1 MLRKTDQ
8 FLLPVYKNKS
18 TQRTSEIYPSYTTID
33 SKILEGYKSL
43 VNYIVDENFIII
55 DGYIGVDWN
64 EVITTISQLLIEK
77 GKKISI
83 QNIDHCLKSEET
95 IERMISPYLGGDDP
109 IFGKKTSLSLID
121 YFEHDKLESIRLD
134 SACDIHIIYGCGSS
148 LSGIK
153 GLLLYFDLPKNE
165 LQYRMRAK
173 SITNLGYKHPKDS
186 KQMYKHFYFVDWI
199 LLNKEK
205 KKLLPSIDIF
215 VDQQRPNIPTW
226 MLGDGLR
233 KTLNKMS
240 LTYFRVRPWF
250 EPGVWGGQ
258 WIKNHF
264 DQLNHDV
271 PNYAWSFEMIVPE
284 NGLLLENESLLLEV
298 SFDLLL
304 FQEQKNVL
312 GNASKRFQDEFP
324 IRFDFLD
331 TFQGGNLS
339 VQVHPKPDYIKNE
352 FGESFTQDETYYILD
367 SGDDAN
373 VYIGFQE
380 DINPAKFK
388 EDLENCYQTKEILEV
403 EKYIQ
408 KHPAK
413 KHDLFLIPHG
423 TPHCSGINNMVLEIS
438 ATPYIYTFKMYDW
451 QRLDLDGKPRP
462 LNINRAF
469 ENLDFSRKGNVV
481 PETLISKPIVSDYG
495 DNWKKV
501 QLPTHKDHFY
511 EIYRYEFDVEMEI
524 ETLNQ
529 CHVLM
534 LVEGTSI
541 NLDLKNES
549 HTFNYAETFAIPAAT
564 GSYKLINNGNKKA
577 KVIVSFVKEGAC

>member
-8 FLLPVYKNKS
+8 FLLPIYKNDS
-18 TQRTSEIYPSYTTID
+18 TEKTSEIYPSHNTND

-43 VNYIVDENFIII
+43 VDYISDEKNIII

-64 EVITTISQLLIEK
+64 EVITNISQLLKEK
-77 GKKISI
+77 GKNISI
-83 QNIDHCLKSEET
+83 QYMGHCLKSEEK

-109 IFGKKTSLSLID
+109 IFGKKTDLKLLD
-121 YFEHDKLESIRLD
+121 YFEPDKLESIK
-134 SACDIHIIYGCGSS
+134 SGGVCETQIIYGCGSS
-148 LSGIK
+148 LAGIK
-153 GLLLYFDLPKNE
+153 GLLIYFDLPKNE
-165 LQYRMRAK
+165 LQYRMRSN
-173 SITNLGYKHPKDS
+173 SITNLGYEHPKDF

-205 KKLLPSIDIF
+205 KKLLPSIDII
-215 VDQQRPNIPTW
+215 VDQQRPNAPTW
-226 MLGDGLR
+226 MLGEGLR
-233 KTLNKMS
+233 KTLKKMS
-240 LTYFRVRPWF
+240 STYFRVRPWF

-258 WIKNHF
+258 WIKSHF
-264 DQLNHDV
+264 NQLNKDV

-284 NGLLLENESLLLEV
+284 NGLLLENEGCLLEV

-304 FQEQKNVL
+304 YQEQKNVL
-312 GNASKRFQDEFP
+312 GNAAKRFQDEFP

-367 SGDDAN
+367 AQENPD
-373 VYIGFQE
+373 VYLGFQE
-380 DINPAKFK
+380 DIDPKKFK
-388 EDLENCYQTKEILEV
+388 KALEHSYDTKEVLDV
-403 EKYIQ
+403 EKYVQ
-408 KHPAK
+408 KIPAK

-481 PETLISKPIVSDYG
+481 PKTLISKPIVSSYG

-511 EIYRYEFDVEMEI
+511 EIFRYEFDDEIEI

-541 NLDLKNES
+541 NLDLRTES
-549 HTFNYAETFAIPAAT
+549 HTFNFAETFAIPSAA

-577 KVIVSFVKEGAC
+577 KVIVSFVKDEAC